1 MTSSTSFRTLTKFL
15 VLQTTGDFQ
24 PALVDESYDES
35 RLPSSAVG
43 AMCQALEQQCGPVY
57 GQLYFKI

>member
-24 PALVDESYDES
+24 PAQADESYDKS
-35 RLPSSAVG
+35 RPPSSAVG
-43 AMCQALEQQCGPVY
+43 AMCQALEQQCGPVR
-57 GQLYFKI
+57 GLL